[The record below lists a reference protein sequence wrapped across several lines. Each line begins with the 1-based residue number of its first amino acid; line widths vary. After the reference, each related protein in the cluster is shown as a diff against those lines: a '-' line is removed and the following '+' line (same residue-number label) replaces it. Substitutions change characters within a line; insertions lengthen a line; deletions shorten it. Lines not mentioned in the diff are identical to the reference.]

1 MRAPVGVP
9 IEIPVPANRSAE
21 FVSWLAFPASRL
33 RPPQSP
39 AVVAGQTPEDLG
51 TKTEPQLGTG
61 SVIALRLVSSAP
73 VDLSLPFWTV
83 IVPARIPDIAASASE
98 KLPLVSM
105 VHSTHMPCS
114 AH

>member
-39 AVVAGQTPEDLG
+39 GVVAGQTPDALG

-73 VDLSLPFWTV
+73 VDVRVPFWTV
-83 IVPARIPDIAASASE
+83 IVPARTGA
-98 KLPLVSM
+98 
-105 VHSTHMPCS
+105 
-114 AH
+114 